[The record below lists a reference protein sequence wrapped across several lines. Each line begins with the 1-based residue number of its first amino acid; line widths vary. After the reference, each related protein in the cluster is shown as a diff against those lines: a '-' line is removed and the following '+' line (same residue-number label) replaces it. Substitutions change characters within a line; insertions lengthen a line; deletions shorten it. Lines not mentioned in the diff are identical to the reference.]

1 MVTKPRSGNRNG
13 RRPTADERRDDDGKR
28 RRQRRRL
35 KRRKDDEETRV
46 RENPKR
52 GLESVRGGG
61 FRGCDA
67 KTWRRPS
74 GASETTL
81 YGRRRYRREL
91 SAPSRDEAT
100 RGGIRVK
107 ITKLR
112 RKFSERVRDGKHGD
126 VRVGQAVGKE
136 RQERRVH
143 IFRRGWSV
151 EREGEERASVF
162 TGGVVRVSRNDV
174 SRRRFCWGGTNGA
187 ATDAVGGFYFERD
200 G

>member
-1 MVTKPRSGNRNG
+1 M
-13 RRPTADERRDDDGKR
+13 
-28 RRQRRRL
+28 
-35 KRRKDDEETRV
+35 

-61 FRGCDA
+61 FRGVDDE
-67 KTWRRPS
+67 TWRRTS

-136 RQERRVH
+136 RQERRVY
-143 IFRRGWSV
+143 IFRRGWYV

-162 TGGVVRVSRNDV
+162 TGGVVRISRDDV

-187 ATDAVGGFYFERD
+187 TTDAVGGFYFERD